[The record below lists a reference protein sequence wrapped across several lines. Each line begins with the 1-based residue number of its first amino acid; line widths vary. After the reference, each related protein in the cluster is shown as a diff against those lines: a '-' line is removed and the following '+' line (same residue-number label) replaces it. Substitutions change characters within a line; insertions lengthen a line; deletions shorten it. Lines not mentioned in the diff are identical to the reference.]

1 MGISRDTRSLDIFLY
16 VFSSSG
22 AMKIKLTKWNGEIQ
36 VVEIKE
42 EWLEDIMDAVE
53 GQYYFCN
60 KTLGI
65 EFDGGN
71 YREVMVID

>member
-1 MGISRDTRSLDIFLY
+1 MMDTWPIKLHIR
-16 VFSSSG
+16 SG
-22 AMKIKLTKWNGEIQ
+22 AMKIKLTKWSGEIQ

>member
-1 MGISRDTRSLDIFLY
+1 
-16 VFSSSG
+16 
-22 AMKIKLTKWNGEIQ
+22 MKVKLTKWNGETQ

-71 YREVMVID
+71 YREVVVID